1 MPEDK
6 PHTGVASANP
16 VTRTNKG
23 ERMGANAN
31 STRKH
36 TAAIT
41 RDEAPANGEHAHARG
56 RSSTTGSSHVFNTR
70 NETPGIHKPAREIP
84 ADGGRIP
91 ADDTK
96 QLADDIL
103 FLNEYEYENDLLTEF
118 ARLQVT
124 DGVRCGLLV
133 GGVALAAAGAAWLFS
148 PNAFGWIGIFLVL
161 IGVFL
166 VWYRTQMFHV
176 LAKRYIDAMESGEGS
191 LSGRWRR
198 VAANNDGL
206 MVFAADGRSHYFP
219 FSNLK
224 RFRVSDLLIVAEF
237 GDEGVA
243 VPAQTFIRG
252 NAEDFA
258 QFLYEKRY
266 GR

>member
-1 MPEDK
+1 M
-6 PHTGVASANP
+6 S
-16 VTRTNKG
+16 
-23 ERMGANAN
+23 ANAN
-31 STRKH
+31 SARKH
-36 TAAIT
+36 TPAIT
-41 RDEAPANGEHAHARG
+41 QSEAPVDSEHARMRGHNSTTSSSPVLNTRSESLADDIRELADEAQ
-56 RSSTTGSSHVFNTR
+56 
-70 NETPGIHKPAREIP
+70 
-84 ADGGRIP
+84 
-91 ADDTK
+91 

-124 DGVRCGLLV
+124 DGVRRGLLV
-133 GGVALAAAGAAWLFS
+133 GGVALAIAGAAWLFS

-198 VAANNDGL
+198 VAANDDGL

-219 FSNLK
+219 FTNLK
-224 RFRVSDLLIVAEF
+224 RFRVSDLMIVAEF

-243 VPAQTFIRG
+243 VPVQTFIRG